1 MPLTVED
8 CGGAG
13 GPLSC
18 VSSLTAKSSS
28 SLSSSSSASGL
39 PSACTSV
46 TGLQMQQT
54 EYRIHTTFVDCYVR
68 GKTPAQNA
76 VIVSALSRMSE
87 ILRTWSEH
95 VSTMRVES
103 ASRPGCLQRSLMPD
117 GGWQWLLRTC
127 TGPAGPT
134 PLPSPTL
141 LPPNKA
147 AKSASSPVGPGG
159 SPESFI
165 VYIISHFSSW
175 RQKCAAPWLERLADG
190 LGSGLASQLRLVQWQ
205 CTAHLE
211 AGREAAPRA
220 TGHCATLELAAAAA
234 SPEEPLA
241 AVALVA
247 HHYRRSAHAYVL
259 LRQACRVKPIASG
272 NYSAGSQLLSGHQVH
287 LVIIFLHGLLLLGCA
302 QDCHCTDVFETRC
315 ELCQVDSSNLIGE
328 STAPGRFFN
337 DFVTVVAMKSLCR
350 CSHAYQRKRS
360 DA

>member
-1 MPLTVED
+1 MRQQLAIRLMTLGWFGASPEGMNGRWGAREGRGTKPPLKPGGPPAVPLTVED

-272 NYSAGSQLLSGHQVH
+272 NYSAGSASVRASGAPRHN
-287 LVIIFLHGLLLLGCA
+287 LPPWFAPARLRAGLPLH
-302 QDCHCTDVFETRC
+302 
-315 ELCQVDSSNLIGE
+315 
-328 STAPGRFFN
+328 
-337 DFVTVVAMKSLCR
+337 
-350 CSHAYQRKRS
+350 
-360 DA
+360 